1 MNTRPRRFN
10 LFQRDYDWNIVTGKW
25 NYFLIVQS
33 WSNVQDKYT
42 FTASWSKRVPVYPQ
56 TFCNLYWCHI
66 EHLLFWSEV
75 VSHYIKRFSVVRWWF
90 QKCPLSILERCPSH
104 REYSYS
110 QITEKRQGLTLGVHL
125 TEVSVKRESWLYIQ
139 GILVYQ
145 LQCQWGSLNR
155 VWVISHK
162 TWH

>member
-1 MNTRPRRFN
+1 MNTRPRLFN
-10 LFQRDYDWNIVTGKW
+10 LFQTDYDWNIVTGKW

-33 WSNVQDKYT
+33 WSNVHDKYT
-42 FTASWSKRVPVYPQ
+42 FTASWSKRVTVYPQ
-56 TFCNLYWCHI
+56 TFCNLVLCKAPTFPVWGGFPLHKA
-66 EHLLFWSEV
+66 LLS
-75 VSHYIKRFSVVRWWF
+75 
-90 QKCPLSILERCPSH
+90 CPLMVSKVSLVHLIQRCLSH

-110 QITEKRQGLTLGVHL
+110 QITEKRQGPTLGVHL

-162 TWH
+162 RWH